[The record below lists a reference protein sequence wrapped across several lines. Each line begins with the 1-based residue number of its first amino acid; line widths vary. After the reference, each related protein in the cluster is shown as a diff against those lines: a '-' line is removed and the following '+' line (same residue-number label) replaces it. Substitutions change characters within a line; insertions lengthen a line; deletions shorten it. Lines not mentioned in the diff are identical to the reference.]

1 MQNQPIRVQMNYARG
16 DFRNNNQVSRLSR
29 GIQKNQDT
37 RLVRVLRP
45 TNNRLRRTNSRRV
58 LLRSTNRDLS
68 LISRA
73 RHGGR
78 ELDTTNRVRSLYRSQ
93 IRPTSSVVR
102 RNPNLQSVSVK
113 QIKKA
118 EKTQKQKDLKQQDA
132 VKSKKKS
139 IASRNLE
146 KSINDE
152 NKCRL
157 FVSQLPTN
165 VNNSDLY
172 TLFSQFGPLNKCKI
186 DFDDLGRSY
195 GTGLLEYKIEENA
208 KQAMEEYNGAELD
221 GKPIR
226 ITRNYEVDIKKNKK
240 NKKKVIQIQND
251 SSKELDEEIEEEIS
265 DDEVK
270 ITKRKQQNRN
280 NVGFKN
286 RNVFKNKRR
295 FNNNFDRFRPRN
307 QNYGKITYQLVD
319 NGRFTRRQM
328 NNNPNQ
334 DLTRKRWFRNIF
346 N

>member
-1 MQNQPIRVQMNYARG
+1 MATAR
-16 DFRNNNQVSRLSR
+16 R
-29 GIQKNQDT
+29 G
-37 RLVRVLRP
+37 
-45 TNNRLRRTNSRRV
+45 
-58 LLRSTNRDLS
+58 
-68 LISRA
+68 A
-73 RHGGR
+73 R

-102 RNPNLQSVSVK
+102 RRNPNLQSVSVN

-118 EKTQKQKDLKQQDA
+118 EKTQKQKELKQQDA
-132 VKSKKKS
+132 VKSQKKS

-157 FVSQLPTN
+157 FVSKLPTN

-221 GKPIR
+221 GKPIK
-226 ITRNYEVDIKKNKK
+226 ITRNYEPDNKKNKK

-251 SSKELDEEIEEEIS
+251 SSEEFEEEIEEEEEEIS
-265 DDEVK
+265 DEEIK
-270 ITKRKQQNRN
+270 ITKRKQQNR
-280 NVGFKN
+280 KN
-286 RNVFKNKRR
+286 RKL
-295 FNNNFDRFRPRN
+295 
-307 QNYGKITYQLVD
+307 YAKILYLKKQL
-319 NGRFTRRQM
+319 
-328 NNNPNQ
+328 
-334 DLTRKRWFRNIF
+334 LTLI
-346 N
+346 